1 MLEKEG
7 GALCGHNL
15 KGELFVSLDLNV
27 QSRSVVGNREKISK
41 LDNYCLVSLTKN
53 LEALQTWLAF
63 CGAINPSPRFCEV

>member
-41 LDNYCLVSLTKN
+41 LDNYCSFFADEEFGSSSSMVSIFRRNKPIPKIL
-53 LEALQTWLAF
+53 
-63 CGAINPSPRFCEV
+63 

>member
-53 LEALQTWLAF
+53 
-63 CGAINPSPRFCEV
+63 